1 MIYLTQLIYL
11 QAGQEALFHEFE
23 SIAIP
28 IMAKYG
34 GKLLFRLRPGE
45 AAYIEGTIEKPY
57 EVHFISFES
66 ETDFQSFLKDE
77 ERKQFFHLKEQ
88 SIRETLLI
96 KGVAM

>member
-1 MIYLTQLIYL
+1 M
-11 QAGQEALFHEFE
+11 G
-23 SIAIP
+23 
-28 IMAKYG
+28 KYG

-45 AAYIEGTIEKPY
+45 AAYIESTIEKPY

-66 ETDFQSFLKDE
+66 ETDFQAFLKDE